1 MNEPPLQEDA
11 RRKYHKR
18 IAADV
23 PLLFGTTRR
32 LLVCPEMAKQKRPAS
47 AVLESPKKKT
57 HAKEAM
63 GIDTQPLKVAGQR
76 LLLQVEQ
83 GRLPG
88 YMSYVLKVGW
98 GLGMSWLDM
107 EFS

>member
-1 MNEPPLQEDA
+1 MQGDA

-23 PLLFGTTRR
+23 PLLLGTTQH
-32 LLVCPEMAKQKRPAS
+32 LHFCPEMAKQKRPAS
-47 AVLESPKKKT
+47 AVLESPKIKT
-57 HAKEAM
+57 HAKEAT
-63 GIDTQPLKVAGQR
+63 GIDTQPLKVAGQHLTR
-76 LLLQVEQ
+76 QVEQ

-98 GLGMSWLDM
+98 DGVLAGHGIVQTRQL
-107 EFS
+107 